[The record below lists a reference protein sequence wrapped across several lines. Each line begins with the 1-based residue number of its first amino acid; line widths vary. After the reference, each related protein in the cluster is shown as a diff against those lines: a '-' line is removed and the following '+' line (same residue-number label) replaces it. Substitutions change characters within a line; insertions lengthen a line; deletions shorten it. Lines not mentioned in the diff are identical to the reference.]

1 MTVFTNSQPGNGAY
15 TVSLPVFE
23 GPLDLLLQLIERAEL
38 DITTVALARVADQ
51 YLAHVRSMAAP
62 DPQALADFVAMA
74 ARLLLIKSR
83 ALLPRPAGGTPEAAA
98 DAEGDGEALARQLR
112 EYQQF
117 RQAARLLR
125 EWQDSERR
133 MFLRLA
139 ATEVPPPPPPAR
151 LEHSIAD
158 LIRALERRMQL
169 QLPLEDNAPLAL
181 QPRLTV
187 ADVSQQIV
195 DRLARQRWFSFEDL
209 LATASSRQELVVTLW
224 AVLELLKRRMIIV
237 DQPALFGPIGIG
249 RP

>member
-1 MTVFTNSQPGNGAY
+1 MTRFINEQHDNRVY

-38 DITTVALARVADQ
+38 DIATVALAQVADQ

-62 DPQALADFVAMA
+62 DPRALADFVAMA

-83 ALLPRPAGGTPEAAA
+83 ALLPHPAAA
-98 DAEGDGEALARQLR
+98 DPGTGADAESDGESLARQLR
-112 EYQQF
+112 EYQRF
-117 RQAARLLR
+117 RQAAQLLR
-125 EWQDSERR
+125 AWQDSGRCS
-133 MFLRLA
+133 FLRLA
-139 ATEVPPPPPPAR
+139 PADALPTPPPTR
-151 LEHSIAD
+151 LDHGIAD

-169 QLPLEDNAPLAL
+169 QLPLEESAPLAL

-209 LATASSRQELVVTLW
+209 LAAAGSRQELVVTLW
-224 AVLELLKRRMIIV
+224 AVLELLKRRVIIV